1 MYFICVTVPCIRLS
15 TIANQILVRASVI
28 SGIEGVRVDMS
39 YRKCE
44 NTVYFSKRV
53 PYIRY
58 VTILH
63 SYHVVHRLRACVRAC
78 VCAYMRECV
87 CVSVCVS
94 VCVCDHTNGFYL

>member
-15 TIANQILVRASVI
+15 TIANQILVRARVI

-63 SYHVVHRLRACVRAC
+63 SYHVVHRLRACVRVC
-78 VCAYMRECV
+78 VCVRI
-87 CVSVCVS
+87 CVSVCAS
-94 VCVCDHTNGFYL
+94 VCASGCV